1 VQTWIK
7 IRGPLLALLLC
18 TGAAV
23 VSWRAGYSAG
33 RESQV
38 GRPAHFE
45 TASVEWQDEA
55 HQRAVVWITD
65 GSHGYVFGIQ
75 PLAHFNDYS
84 EATRIF
90 TFDSTDKDA
99 QRLALD
105 SARGW
110 CRREWNWT
118 ETRAAAG
125 KMFTVNDYEEP
136 GSGFTMIELRSKA
149 AEQEYRDLRAAY
161 QDMGKQLEQTRL
173 KLSTLE
179 PLPAAKPD
187 DPPK

>member
-1 VQTWIK
+1 METWTK

-18 TGAAV
+18 TGPALLA
-23 VSWRAGYSAG
+23 WRAGYSAG

-38 GRPAHFE
+38 GRPGHFQ

-55 HQRAVVWITD
+55 HQRAVVWLTD

-75 PLAHFNDYS
+75 PLSHFHDYS

-90 TFDSTDKDA
+90 TFENSDTDA
-99 QRLALD
+99 QRLAID

-118 ETRAAAG
+118 QTRAAAG

-136 GSGFTMIELRSKA
+136 GTGITMIELRRKD
-149 AEQEYRDLRAAY
+149 EEKEYLDLRAAV
-161 QDMGKQLEQTRL
+161 QELAKQLEQTRL

-179 PLPAAKPD
+179 PPPPAKQE